1 MLFRSVAQL
10 QAYDAAFA
18 KFFVRLA
25 ADGITPQNTLFIIT
39 ADEGDHFVGGPPSPA
54 NCDGVTIP
62 CTYAQKGEINAD
74 LSRVLATE
82 QNNQMP
88 EFVHSDD
95 VPTVYITG
103 NPGPTAATTRTLE
116 KAYGALIGV
125 NPITGNNDQ
134 LIQRIADVQEQKI
147 LHMVTK
153 DAKRTPTFVPF
164 ANADYFLSATGSTSQ
179 RSPLASCFVEQ
190 SGFAWDHGDF
200 QTEIVTTFL
209 GMVGP
214 GVQNLGT
221 TGAIWSDHT
230 DVRPTIML
238 LTGLRDSYS
247 HDGRPLVEVIT
258 GGHLPTAI
266 DSQLSLYEQ
275 LAASFKSINAPLQ
288 QLGQSTLVFSTKN
301 VLSNDSAYKA
311 GVARLSN
318 VMSQRNSIANKMST
332 LIEGAAFKNAAIDA
346 GTAGDLINQA
356 NNLLANLPQ

>member
-1 MLFRSVAQL
+1 MLFRS
-10 QAYDAAFA
+10 
-18 KFFVRLA
+18 
-25 ADGITPQNTLFIIT
+25 
-39 ADEGDHFVGGPPSPA
+39 
-54 NCDGVTIP
+54 
-62 CTYAQKGEINAD
+62 
-74 LSRVLATE
+74 
-82 QNNQMP
+82 
-88 EFVHSDD
+88 
-95 VPTVYITG
+95 
-103 NPGPTAATTRTLE
+103 
-116 KAYGALIGV
+116 
-125 NPITGNNDQ
+125 
-134 LIQRIADVQEQKI
+134 
-147 LHMVTK
+147 
-153 DAKRTPTFVPF
+153 
-164 ANADYFLSATGSTSQ
+164 
-179 RSPLASCFVEQ
+179 
-190 SGFAWDHGDF
+190 
-200 QTEIVTTFL
+200 
-209 GMVGP
+209 MVGP